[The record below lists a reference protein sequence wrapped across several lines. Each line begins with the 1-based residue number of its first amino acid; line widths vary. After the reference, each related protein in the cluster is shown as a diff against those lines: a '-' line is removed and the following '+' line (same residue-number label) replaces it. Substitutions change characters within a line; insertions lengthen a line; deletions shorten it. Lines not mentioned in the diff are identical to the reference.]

1 MGLLPD
7 MLPGGTPITDAAAR
21 ASFEQLW
28 RARWAGGV
36 ATSNGYVQ
44 KKELPAEP
52 GIGIDRLVEAIE
64 RGQVK
69 AMWIEGGSRTRS
81 FFPNRRL
88 FEALQKLEFLVVAD
102 SYHSPLTAIADVVL
116 PVSANL
122 EKDGT
127 FTSFDRVVQ
136 RLRAAVPAMGESR
149 STLDLLADL
158 SSRFGYMMEYGH
170 PSHVMREIGAV
181 VPGYLGIS
189 YAYLE
194 RGGIATPVT
203 TPGGT
208 GPDVLDRSSGLNPVV
223 LNPTP
228 A

>member
-1 MGLLPD
+1 
-7 MLPGGTPITDAAAR
+7 MLPGGQPITDAAAR
-21 ASFEQLW
+21 SSFEGLW
-28 RARWAGGV
+28 QSRWAGHV

-44 KKELPAEP
+44 KKKLPTEP
-52 GIGIDRLVEAIE
+52 GIGIDRLVDAIE

-69 AMWIEGGSRTRS
+69 AMWVEGGPRTRS

-102 SYHSPLTAIADVVL
+102 SYHSPLTAIADIVL

-136 RLRAAVPAMGESR
+136 RLRTAVPAMGESR
-149 STLDLLADL
+149 STVDLLGDL
-158 SSRFGYMMEYGH
+158 AGRFGYLMEYGH
-170 PSHVMREIGAV
+170 AAHVMREIATV

-194 RGGIATPVT
+194 RGGISTPVM
-203 TPGGT
+203 TPGGD
-208 GPDVLDRSSGLNPVV
+208 GVEVLDRAAGLNPVV
-223 LNPTP
+223 VSPTQ